1 MGLFS
6 NKNKNIPAFD
16 SLKKEPVLRCSIC
29 TGEQVLC
36 IIDRESGEMEELAM
50 ITSPDQLARICK
62 VNNVDPS
69 SVRKIY

>member
-1 MGLFS
+1 MGLFG
-6 NKNKNIPAFD
+6 NKNKNNPVFD
-16 SLKKEPVLRCSIC
+16 SSKKEPVLRCSIC

-50 ITSPDQLARICK
+50 ITSPDQLSRICRANK
-62 VNNVDPS
+62 IDPS